1 MVVRTVPGRRRHR
14 VAIRARSDPNQSEG
28 PLEGLPGRRSRNPA
42 PAFGSLCRP
51 PPLPSPA
58 PPGAP
63 ERGGLLF
70 GGTHYSLGVTTHGVT
85 EDYDPALS
93 AATNEGRIEPDILRI
108 PVGPGAVH
116 VERYGHGG
124 TPIILLHGF
133 GTCGFLW
140 RTVAAA
146 LAEARHTAIA
156 VDLLGYGES
165 DRPLDTDFGI
175 AAQAEYVERA
185 LAALR
190 LPHAAVAGI
199 DLGGAVATRLAA
211 THPGRVSH
219 LILINSLTADS
230 TPADDVRALQR
241 NTARHVLRVATGV
254 LGVTPL
260 LTPVLDRSVADPAHM
275 PWRLVA
281 RYLAPYVGQDGVR
294 HLLALA
300 ASVNG
305 TDLEGLDL
313 AALPMPTLIIRGE
326 SDAWLDDTV
335 AERLAAAIPQSQ
347 LIRIPDAGRLIPED
361 APEELTR
368 LIHDFVR
375 LRKAATPAR

>member
-1 MVVRTVPGRRRHR
+1 M
-14 VAIRARSDPNQSEG
+14 
-28 PLEGLPGRRSRNPA
+28 
-42 PAFGSLCRP
+42 
-51 PPLPSPA
+51 
-58 PPGAP
+58 
-63 ERGGLLF
+63 
-70 GGTHYSLGVTTHGVT
+70 
-85 EDYDPALS
+85 
-93 AATNEGRIEPDILRI
+93 
-108 PVGPGAVH
+108 
-116 VERYGHGG
+116 
-124 TPIILLHGF
+124 
-133 GTCGFLW
+133 
-140 RTVAAA
+140 
-146 LAEARHTAIA
+146 
-156 VDLLGYGES
+156 
-165 DRPLDTDFGI
+165 
-175 AAQAEYVERA
+175 
-185 LAALR
+185 
-190 LPHAAVAGI
+190 PHAAVAGI

-211 THPGRVSH
+211 SYPARVSH

-260 LTPVLDRSVADPAHM
+260 LTPVLERSVGDPAHM

-335 AERLAAAIPQSQ
+335 AERLAAAIPESQ
-347 LIRIPDAGRLIPED
+347 LIRVPGAGRLIPED

-368 LIHDFVR
+368 LILDFVR
-375 LRKAATPAR
+375 VRKPATPAR

>member
-1 MVVRTVPGRRRHR
+1 M
-14 VAIRARSDPNQSEG
+14 
-28 PLEGLPGRRSRNPA
+28 
-42 PAFGSLCRP
+42 
-51 PPLPSPA
+51 
-58 PPGAP
+58 
-63 ERGGLLF
+63 
-70 GGTHYSLGVTTHGVT
+70 
-85 EDYDPALS
+85 
-93 AATNEGRIEPDILRI
+93 
-108 PVGPGAVH
+108 
-116 VERYGHGG
+116 
-124 TPIILLHGF
+124 
-133 GTCGFLW
+133 
-140 RTVAAA
+140 
-146 LAEARHTAIA
+146 
-156 VDLLGYGES
+156 
-165 DRPLDTDFGI
+165 
-175 AAQAEYVERA
+175 
-185 LAALR
+185 
-190 LPHAAVAGI
+190 PHAAVAGI

-211 THPGRVSH
+211 SYPARVSH

-260 LTPVLDRSVADPAHM
+260 LTPVLERSVGDPAHM

-335 AERLAAAIPQSQ
+335 AERLAAAIPESQ
-347 LIRIPDAGRLIPED
+347 LIRVPGVGRLIPED

-368 LIHDFVR
+368 LILDFVR
-375 LRKAATPAR
+375 VRKPATPAR

>member
-1 MVVRTVPGRRRHR
+1 V
-14 VAIRARSDPNQSEG
+14 
-28 PLEGLPGRRSRNPA
+28 RRSRNPA
-42 PAFGSLCRP
+42 PPLGSLCRP

-63 ERGGLLF
+63 DRGGLLF
-70 GGTHYSLGVTTHGVT
+70 GGTHYSHGVT
-85 EDYDPALS
+85 EDYDPAQS

-124 TPIILLHGF
+124 TPILLVHGF

-140 RTVAAA
+140 RTVAAG

-175 AAQAEYVERA
+175 AAQAEYAERA

-190 LPHAAVAGI
+190 IPRAAVAGV
-199 DLGGAVATRLAA
+199 DLGGAVAMRLAA
-211 THPGRVSH
+211 THAERVSH
-219 LILINSLTADS
+219 LILINSLTAES

-260 LTPVLDRSVADPAHM
+260 LTPVLERSVGDPAHM

-281 RYLAPYVGQDGVR
+281 RYLAPFVGQDGVR

-305 TDLEGLDL
+305 ADLEDLNL
-313 AALPMPTLIIRGE
+313 AALQMPTLVIRGE
-326 SDAWLDDTV
+326 SDTWLDDAV
-335 AERLAAAIPQSQ
+335 AERLAAAIPESQ
-347 LIRIPDAGRLIPED
+347 LVRLPGAGRLVPED
-361 APEELTR
+361 EPDQLTR
-368 LIHDFVR
+368 LILDFVKA
-375 LRKAATPAR
+375 RKSATPVR